1 VSQHSAKNEEGE
13 YLVTVMQF
21 SSGMEAQLARTKLE
35 SEGIEAY
42 VADEH
47 MMSINPMYDFALG
60 GVRLQTKSSD
70 AEKALKILNDPSL
83 NES

>member
-1 VSQHSAKNEEGE
+1 VKQHFAGNEEGE
-13 YLVTVMQF
+13 YLVTVAQF

-42 VADEH
+42 LADEH

-60 GVRLQTKSSD
+60 GVRLQTKSTD
-70 AEKALKILNDPSL
+70 AEKALKILNNPFA
-83 NES
+83 NET

>member
-1 VSQHSAKNEEGE
+1 MSKHSDKNDESE
-13 YLVTVMQF
+13 YLVTVAQF

-60 GVRLQTKSSD
+60 GVRLQTKSSE
-70 AEKALKILNDPSL
+70 AERALKILNNSSA
-83 NES
+83 NET